1 MDIQLKT
8 GCFDDAALVR
18 RVVFMDEQ
26 GYENEFDAIDEDP
39 NCIHV
44 TLYVDGELA
53 GCSRVFPEELERA
66 ADAEAP
72 VSPAC
77 DLDEG
82 VAAGRPTLWG
92 AWPCCRTCAVAV
104 WRARLSRPVM
114 RVHAMPA
121 LFIVACAG
129 IRAATLCQ
137 GGLHA
142 NCPGRLRRRGPAPC
156 LDGQARRWQIGT
168 LLFCRQLGTL
178 LGNWRIGALG
188 HTVFRYRVY
197 ICALMGYKI

>member
-53 GCSRVFPEELERA
+53 GCSRVFPEELERV

-72 VSPAC
+72 VLPAC
-77 DLDEG
+77 DMDEG
-82 VAAGRPTLWG
+82 VAAGETYIMGR
-92 AWPCCRTCAVAV
+92 VAV
-104 WRARLSRPVM
+104 LP
-114 RVHAMPA
+114 AM
-121 LFIVACAG
+121 
-129 IRAATLCQ
+129 
-137 GGLHA
+137 
-142 NCPGRLRRRGPAPC
+142 RRRGLASAIVETSASCARDAGAKLIKLHAQEYVLPLYVKAGYTQIAPV
-156 LDGQARRWQIGT
+156 DYEDEGQPHVWGQVMVDVTKAAKTKDTKVTQVHRQCRW
-168 LLFCRQLGTL
+168 RVV
-178 LGNWRIGALG
+178 LGNHRDDECDDA
-188 HTVFRYRVY
+188 RVTR
-197 ICALMGYKI
+197 

>member
-26 GYENEFDAIDEDP
+26 GYENEFDQIDEASD
-39 NCIHV
+39 CIHV
-44 TLYVDGELA
+44 TLYVDGQLA
-53 GCSRVFPEELERA
+53 GCSRVFPEALGRT

-82 VAAGRPTLWG
+82 VAAGETYIMGR
-92 AWPCCRTCAVAV
+92 VAV
-104 WRARLSRPVM
+104 LPSM
-114 RVHAMPA
+114 
-121 LFIVACAG
+121 
-129 IRAATLCQ
+129 
-137 GGLHA
+137 
-142 NCPGRLRRRGPAPC
+142 RRRGLASKIVEASDACARDAGAKLIKLHAQEYVLPLYAKAGYAQIAPVDYEDEGPASC

-168 LLFCRQLGTL
+168 LLFCRHLGHSL
-178 LGNWRIGALG
+178 AIGASGRLDIQFFDS
-188 HTVFRYRVY
+188 VCIYAR
-197 ICALMGYKI
+197 

>member
-18 RVVFMDEQ
+18 RVIFMDEQ

-82 VAAGRPTLWG
+82 VAAGETYIMGR
-92 AWPCCRTCAVAV
+92 VAV
-104 WRARLSRPVM
+104 LPSM
-114 RVHAMPA
+114 
-121 LFIVACAG
+121 
-129 IRAATLCQ
+129 
-137 GGLHA
+137 
-142 NCPGRLRRRGPAPC
+142 RRRGLASKIVEASDTC
-156 LDGQARRWQIGT
+156 ARDAGAKLIKLHAQEYGCRSMPRRATRRLPRWT
-168 LLFCRQLGTL
+168 TKTR
-178 LGNWRIGALG
+178 AS
-188 HTVFRYRVY
+188 
-197 ICALMGYKI
+197 LMPGWPSA

>member
-82 VAAGRPTLWG
+82 VAAGGDLHYG
-92 AWPCCRTCAVAV
+92 AR
-104 WRARLSRPVM
+104 
-114 RVHAMPA
+114 
-121 LFIVACAG
+121 G
-129 IRAATLCQ
+129 RAAE
-137 GGLHA
+137 HA
-142 NCPGRLRRRGPAPC
+142 PSRSGEQDCRG
-156 LDGQARRWQIGT
+156 Q
-168 LLFCRQLGTL
+168 
-178 LGNWRIGALG
+178 
-188 HTVFRYRVY
+188 
-197 ICALMGYKI
+197 